1 LRYYYNFGISF
12 SGPLTDSLSIDS
24 EGRISVMN
32 IKAGGQFYVT
42 AVAEIE
48 GDNYKD
54 TAMVCETTFTLFLIQ
69 YVMLQHG

>member
-1 LRYYYNFGISF
+1 
-12 SGPLTDSLSIDS
+12 
-24 EGRISVMN
+24 MN